1 VPKHRK
7 IVGYVRVSTKKQIE
21 VGRSL
26 QDQRTSIEDYAVRN
40 NIALAEVLDEGGI
53 SGWTLDRPRLE
64 GLRTQVR
71 AGEIETVIVS
81 HVDRYTRN
89 GEHLKELLAELRDA
103 EAYLITV
110 EDRFGTTIAGLDSRK
125 EIDRKIL
132 GAIVEHARWQRDRI
146 SDATKRA
153 LTSLKREGKQ
163 FSRDLYGFEVT
174 DDDLI
179 PIPAEI
185 VVLKQIKIWLDAGV
199 SRNEIARKLN
209 AAGHP
214 GKRGGL
220 WQAKQVGDN
229 LRRFEDPD
237 LREFYE
243 LHLGV

>member
-1 VPKHRK
+1 MPNNRK
-7 IVGYVRVSTKKQIE
+7 IVGYVRVSTTKQIE

-26 QDQRTSIEDYAVRN
+26 QDQRASIEQYADQN
-40 NIALAEVLDEGGI
+40 NVDLAEVLDEAGL
-53 SGWTLDRPRLE
+53 SGWTLDRPRLRA
-64 GLRTQVR
+64 LREQVR
-71 AGEIETVIVS
+71 AGEVEAVVVS

-89 GEHLKELLAELRDA
+89 GEHLKELLAELHDA

-125 EIDRKIL
+125 EVDRKVL
-132 GAIVEHARWQRDRI
+132 GAIVEHAQWQRDRI
-146 SDATKRA
+146 SGATKRA
-153 LTSLKREGKQ
+153 LTALKREGKR

-174 DDDLI
+174 DDSLI

-185 VVLKQIKIWLDAGV
+185 VVLKQIKIWTDENV
-199 SRNEIARKLN
+199 SMNEIARRLN

-220 WQAKQVGDN
+220 WQAKQVGKN

-243 LHLGV
+243 LHLGG